1 MGSGRP
7 AKKAGE
13 APAPLCTRTTSG
25 RHDSFGSDTSYTY
38 ELTSEPHKKR
48 SSSSYHDR
56 VTPSR
61 KSSSSSSKSTHALW
75 PPLKPMATR
84 RVLCDGNHQ
93 VGVEERMIYIE
104 AFSAVHLEGGYR
116 IVLLLPQVGIHP
128 WKFWQA
134 QSYTYLSLC
143 KVYIVVLKGINYIG
157 SAQVVAANFH
167 QMRTAWRIDR
177 QTSHMCTEPTK
188 VHVLDLRPELK
199 AEPEFSPILELS
211 KLN

>member
-13 APAPLCTRTTSG
+13 APAPLFLHIRIDKRAPQEALFKLVPRQS
-25 RHDSFGSDTSYTY
+25 H
-38 ELTSEPHKKR
+38 SEPQVFVQLEQVEQVEQAR
-48 SSSSYHDR
+48 LADCQSA
-56 VTPSR
+56 
-61 KSSSSSSKSTHALW
+61 HALW

-104 AFSAVHLEGGYR
+104 AFSAV
-116 IVLLLPQVGIHP
+116 
-128 WKFWQA
+128 
-134 QSYTYLSLC
+134 
-143 KVYIVVLKGINYIG
+143 
-157 SAQVVAANFH
+157 
-167 QMRTAWRIDR
+167 
-177 QTSHMCTEPTK
+177 
-188 VHVLDLRPELK
+188 LDLRPELK